1 MSFKE
6 KSMSVGGVH
15 SNSVDVNELKELEKE
30 KPSDNNI
37 DKISP
42 TLNSNN
48 YLSNVHSYE

>member
-6 KSMSVGGVH
+6 KSMSAGGFEVI
-15 SNSVDVNELKELEKE
+15 SSDMNELKELEKE
-30 KPSDNNI
+30 KPRDNNI